1 MCVWAIIPVKP
12 LKNAKSRLAGVLS
25 PDQRYEFAQ
34 AMLRH
39 VLEVA
44 TSLPGIAGT
53 LVVSRDTKVLAIARE
68 AGAKTVQESG
78 APELNTALTRATEVV
93 RTWGCETILI
103 LPADLPLITG
113 EDIINMVDLG
123 TDAPSV
129 VIATDRDADGTNA
142 LLIQPPG
149 VIPFAFG
156 PGSFQRHIDLAHEAG
171 IEAKV
176 YHSTCLSLDID
187 LPIDLERF
195 NRLVKQ
201 NEQHRFLPILESDNI
216 AEDS

>member
-156 PGSFQRHIDLAHEAG
+156 PGSFQRHIDLAREAG
-171 IEAKV
+171 VQAKI